1 MVVATRSPALRYL
14 RLGIGCVMVAGSIV
28 WALDVFGFPGKLRRG
43 VNEAIRNTE
52 GVLRLDTV
60 TTFDWDEVS
69 VIGGHGDREKASQC
83 LGFTAT
89 DDAVTG
95 EDIATVV
102 FARNRAIARS
112 YRSPRPPFLYP
123 LVPFQPGPCRV
134 SRERASFKVTLDA
147 DGRHQLVLIERR

>member
-1 MVVATRSPALRYL
+1 MAAKSPVLRYL

-28 WALDVFGFPGKLRRG
+28 WAIDVFGFPGKLRRG
-43 VNEAIRNTE
+43 VNEAIRNTD

-60 TTFDWDEVS
+60 TNFDWDEVS
-69 VIGGHGDREKASQC
+69 VIPGHGDREKASQC
-83 LGFTAT
+83 LGFAAT

-102 FARNRAIARS
+102 FVRDRAIARS

-123 LVPFQPGPCRV
+123 MVPFQPGPCRV
-134 SRERASFKVTLDA
+134 QRERARFKVTLDA
-147 DGRHQLVLIERR
+147 DGRHQLVLVEQPAR

>member
-1 MVVATRSPALRYL
+1 MAAKSPVIRYL
-14 RLGIGCVMVAGSIV
+14 RLGLGCVMVAGAVV

-43 VNEAIRNTE
+43 VNEAIRTTN
-52 GVLRLDTV
+52 GVLRLETV

-69 VIGGHGDREKASQC
+69 VIPGHGDLAKASQC
-83 LGFTAT
+83 LGLTAT

-102 FARNRAIARS
+102 FVRDHAITRS

-123 LVPFQPGPCRV
+123 MVPFMPGPCRV
-134 SRERASFKVTLDA
+134 KRERANFKVTLDA
-147 DGRHQLVLIERR
+147 DGRHQLVLVEQPAR

>member
-1 MVVATRSPALRYL
+1 MAQAPALRYL
-14 RLGIGCVMVAGSIV
+14 RLGIGVVMVAGAVI
-28 WALDVFGFPGKLRRG
+28 WTIDVFGFPGKLRRG
-43 VNEAIRNTE
+43 VNEAIRNTD

-69 VIGGHGDREKASQC
+69 VIPGHGDLAKASQC
-83 LGFTAT
+83 LGIPAT

-102 FARNRAIARS
+102 FVRDRAITRS

-123 LVPFQPGPCRV
+123 MVPFQPGPCRV
-134 SRERASFKVTLDA
+134 PRERASFKVTLDA
-147 DGRHQLVLIERR
+147 EGRHVLVLVEQKPR

>member
-1 MVVATRSPALRYL
+1 MRLLAVALTLSLAGFAAAFAQTATPDSENGRYSFNP
-14 RLGIGCVMVAGSIV
+14 VA
-28 WALDVFGFPGKLRRG
+28 D
-43 VNEAIRNTE
+43 

-69 VIGGHGDREKASQC
+69 VIAGHGDLAKASQC
-83 LGFTAT
+83 LGISAT
-89 DDAVTG
+89 DDTVTG

-102 FARNRAIARS
+102 FVHDHAIART

-147 DGRHQLVLIERR
+147 DGRHQLVLVEQPAR

>member
-1 MVVATRSPALRYL
+1 MAAKSPVLRYL

-43 VNEAIRNTE
+43 VNEAIRNTD

-69 VIGGHGDREKASQC
+69 VIPGHGDREKASQC
-83 LGFTAT
+83 LGFAAT

-102 FARNRAIARS
+102 FARDRAIARS

-123 LVPFQPGPCRV
+123 MVPFQPGPCRV
-134 SRERASFKVTLDA
+134 KRERASFKVTLDA
-147 DGRHQLVLIERR
+147 DGRHLLVLVEPR

>member
-1 MVVATRSPALRYL
+1 MAAKSPALSYL

-43 VNEAIRNTE
+43 VNEAIRNTD

-69 VIGGHGDREKASQC
+69 VIPGHGDREKASQC
-83 LGFTAT
+83 LGFAAT

-95 EDIATVV
+95 EDIATVI
-102 FARNRAIARS
+102 FARDRAIARS

-123 LVPFQPGPCRV
+123 MVPFKPGPCRV
-134 SRERASFKVTLDA
+134 PRERASFKVTLDA
-147 DGRHQLVLIERR
+147 DGRHQLVLVEQPAR

>member
-1 MVVATRSPALRYL
+1 MAKSPALRYF
-14 RLGIGCVMVAGSIV
+14 RLGIGCVMLAGAVV

-43 VNEAIRNTE
+43 VNEAIRTTN

-60 TTFDWDEVS
+60 TTFDWEEVS
-69 VIGGHGDREKASQC
+69 VIAGHGDREKASKC

-89 DDAVTG
+89 DDAVTD

-102 FARNRAIARS
+102 FVRDHAIVRS

-134 SRERASFKVTLDA
+134 KRDQANFKVTLDV
-147 DGRHQLVLIERR
+147 DGRHQLVLIEQPAR

>member
-1 MVVATRSPALRYL
+1 MAAKSPALRYL
-14 RLGIGCVMVAGSIV
+14 RLGIGCVTAAGAIV
-28 WALDVFGFPGKLRRG
+28 WTIDVFGFPGKLRRG
-43 VNEAIRNTE
+43 VNEAIRTTD
-52 GVLRLDTV
+52 GVLRLESV

-69 VIGGHGDREKASQC
+69 VIPGHGDREKASQC
-83 LGFTAT
+83 LGFAAT

-102 FARNRAIARS
+102 FTRERAIARS

-134 SRERASFKVTLDA
+134 PRARASFKVTLDA
-147 DGRHQLVLIERR
+147 DGRHLLVLIEPR

>member
-1 MVVATRSPALRYL
+1 MAKHPALRWL
-14 RLGIGCVMVAGSIV
+14 RLGAGCVLVAGAIIWTV
-28 WALDVFGFPGKLRRG
+28 DVFGFPGKLRRG
-43 VNEAIRNTE
+43 VNEAIRNRD

-69 VIGGHGDREKASQC
+69 VIAGHGDLAKASQC
-83 LGFTAT
+83 LGISAT
-89 DDAVTG
+89 DDTVTG

-102 FARNRAIARS
+102 FVHDHAIART

-147 DGRHQLVLIERR
+147 EGRHQ

>member
-1 MVVATRSPALRYL
+1 MAAKSPALRYL
-14 RLGIGCVMVAGSIV
+14 RLGIGCAMVAGSIV

-43 VNEAIRNTE
+43 VNEAIRNTD

-69 VIGGHGDREKASQC
+69 VIPGHGDREKAGQC
-83 LGFTAT
+83 LGFAAT
-89 DDAVTG
+89 DDAVSG

-102 FARNRAIARS
+102 FVRDRAITRS

-123 LVPFQPGPCRV
+123 MVPFQPGPCRV
-134 SRERASFKVTLDA
+134 PRERASFKVTLDA
-147 DGRHQLVLIERR
+147 DGRHQLVLVEQR